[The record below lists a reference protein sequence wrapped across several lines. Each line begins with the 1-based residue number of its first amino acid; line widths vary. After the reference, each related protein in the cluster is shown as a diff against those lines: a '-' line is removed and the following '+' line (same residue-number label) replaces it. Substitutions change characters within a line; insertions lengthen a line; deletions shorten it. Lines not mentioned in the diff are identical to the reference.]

1 MSHPNRY
8 PIDGELTVSGAIS
21 LAGGLGRFGGNGV
34 KVRRMNPET
43 GKTTILEVDLKAVR
57 NGKAEDPPLMAND
70 VITVPR
76 RKF

>member
-1 MSHPNRY
+1 LS
-8 PIDGELTVSGAIS
+8 
-21 LAGGLGRFGGNGV
+21 RFGGNSV
-34 KVRRMNPET
+34 KVRRLDPET

-57 NGKAEDPPLMAND
+57 SGKAEDPPLRAND